1 MIRTA
6 TPKLKTYVALAGI
19 GLFGALASGR
29 VELIA
34 VAAPFVVAVTIAA
47 LATPDPDVEVT
58 ISLSTQ
64 RLIEGDELEVVVT
77 LTPTGSWPEAA
88 LALSVPYS
96 FALAD
101 PEQPVVLTLDAHR
114 PTTHVFHLRAERWG
128 ARRVGLVAVRLRGPG
143 RMSEFETIVNQ
154 QSVVKVYPAYERVA
168 RTLPPL
174 DTQSYAGDYSSRVA
188 GDGIEF
194 ANVRP
199 FVSGDSV
206 RRVNWRVTSRSNEL
220 HVNLAQPERDA
231 DVVLFLDTFGDADLK
246 SGTTLDLTV
255 RGAAAIARYHLRH
268 NDRIGL
274 VSFGGML
281 RWLTA
286 SMGRTHA
293 YRIADFLIDVNATFS
308 FAWKEIELLPHG
320 TLPPK
325 ATVIAFSPLVDD
337 RALKALVDINRRG
350 FPTVVINTLVEDS
363 VSPTPGAEGD
373 LAYRAWR
380 MYRDLKRDQLKEA
393 GVAVTDWVGDE
404 GIEVALAALPRH
416 ARRQA
421 AHRR

>member
-1 MIRTA
+1 MTRTA
-6 TPKLKTYVALAGI
+6 TPKLKTFVALAGLSVFAAI
-19 GLFGALASGR
+19 ASGR
-29 VELIA
+29 VELLA
-34 VAAPFVVAVTIAA
+34 FAAPLLVAATVAA
-47 LATPDPDVEVT
+47 LATPEPDIEVD
-58 ISLSTQ
+58 IKPSLT
-64 RLIEGDELEVVVT
+64 RLIEGDELAVEVT
-77 LTPTGSWPEAA
+77 LTPKGSWPEAA
-88 LALSVPYS
+88 LALSIPYS
-96 FALAD
+96 FHLLEPA
-101 PEQPVVLTLDAHR
+101 QPVVITLDAGR
-114 PTTHVFHLRAERWG
+114 PATQVFRLRADRWG
-128 ARRVGLVAVRLRGPG
+128 ARRVGLLGLRLRGPG

-154 QSVVKVYPAYERVA
+154 QTVIKVYPAYERVS
-168 RTLPPL
+168 RSLPPL
-174 DTQSYAGDYSSRVA
+174 DTQSYAGDYASRVA

-199 FVSGDSV
+199 FVSGDSI

-231 DVVLFLDTFGDADLK
+231 DVVLFLDTFGDAGLK
-246 SGTTLDLTV
+246 QGTILDLTV
-255 RGAAAIARYHLRH
+255 RGAAAIARHHLRH

-274 VSFGGML
+274 VSFGGLL

-337 RALKALVDINRRG
+337 RALKALADINRRG
-350 FPTVVINTLVEDS
+350 FPTVVINTLVEDN
-363 VSPTPGAEGD
+363 VEPTPGAEGE

-380 MYRDLKRDQLKEA
+380 LQRELKRDRLKEA
-393 GVAVTDWVGDE
+393 GIAVTDWSGDE
-404 GIEVALAALPRH
+404 GLEVAMSALPRR
-416 ARRQA
+416 AQRRIG
-421 AHRR
+421 AHR